1 MPNQQKVNAVAD
13 LQGRVQKAKSVVFAK
28 YTGMNVLQQQ
38 TLRQAVKAA
47 GGEVTIAKN
56 RLLNIAFGKPEGLAP
71 LLQDQVLTVF
81 SYEDEVG
88 AVKALAKY
96 VKDNEMPEIRGGFF
110 ENRVIDRTGVE
121 SLAKLPGRAEL
132 VVKLMQ
138 ALQSPAYGLRNVVEA
153 VPRNLVYALQAI
165 ATKKQA

>member
-1 MPNQQKVNAVAD
+1 MPNQQKVAAIAD
-13 LQGRVQKAKSVVFAK
+13 LQTRIQKSKSVVFAK

-38 TLRQAVKAA
+38 TLRQAIKAA

-71 LLQDQVLTVF
+71 LLEDQILTVF
-81 SYEDEVG
+81 SYEDEVN

-110 ENRVIDRTGVE
+110 ENKVIDRSAVTR
-121 SLAKLPGRAEL
+121 LAQLPGRSEL
-132 VVKLMQ
+132 VVKMLQ
-138 ALQSPAYGLRNVVEA
+138 AMQSPAYGLRNVIEA

-165 ATKKQA
+165 ASKK